1 MDSLDFL
8 SIQKSEIWGR
18 ERVGPMA
25 TSVPRLDCGYALD
38 VHPRHQ
44 SVHLP
49 GGYLIGDLV
58 RLIDEFYS
66 DQANIRLPILDGV
79 VWATMQLKG
88 SSEAELKQTVEQWRK
103 VFSST
108 PAPASKKD

>member
-1 MDSLDFL
+1 MQDYKSMFL
-8 SIQKSEIWGR
+8 AGFFEGAVLQATVDGKSE
-18 ERVGPMA
+18 
-25 TSVPRLDCGYALD
+25 
-38 VHPRHQ
+38 

-79 VWATMQLKG
+79 VWATMNLRQPRRRINNVRFG
-88 SSEAELKQTVEQWRK
+88 
-103 VFSST
+103 
-108 PAPASKKD
+108 